1 MVTRAPL
8 ALLALVVLAACSGVS
23 PQPAEPA
30 RGRGD
35 SDIPNTALPSERA
48 SIFAP
53 RERKPEGE
61 IVPPAAP
68 LEDDLR
74 LITVRNLTDNT
85 VALDRKALV
94 VGADDV
100 VRYTL
105 VVTSPKGARNVS
117 YEGIRCDPAEWK
129 LYAIGRTDGSWSTPR
144 EPAWEPVRDS
154 AYNAIRFTLAKDYF
168 CDLNGAPMKDAKAIF
183 ARMRQQRAL
192 RDSRP
197 D

>member
-1 MVTRAPL
+1 MVRRPL
-8 ALLALVVLAACSGVS
+8 AGLVLIALAACSGVS

-30 RGRGD
+30 RGRG
-35 SDIPNTALPSERA
+35 SADIPDTALPSERA

-53 RERKPEGE
+53 RERRPEGE
-61 IVPPAAP
+61 ITPPPAP

-74 LITVRNLTDNT
+74 LITLRNLTDNT
-85 VALDRKALV
+85 VALDRKSLV
-94 VGADDV
+94 VGPDEV
-100 VRYTL
+100 VRYTV

-129 LYAIGRTDGSWSTPR
+129 LYALGRADGSWSNPSESEWKAVENR
-144 EPAWEPVRDS
+144 S
-154 AYNAIRFTLAKDYF
+154 YNAIRYTLARDYF